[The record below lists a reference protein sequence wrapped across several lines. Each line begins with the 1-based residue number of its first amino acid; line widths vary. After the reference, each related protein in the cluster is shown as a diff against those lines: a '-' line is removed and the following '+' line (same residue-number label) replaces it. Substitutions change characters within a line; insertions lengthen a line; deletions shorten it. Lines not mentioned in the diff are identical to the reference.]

1 VGIFRRPDSP
11 DEEILVPFSGDF
23 IDLDDA
29 LACAVEEVARFEARP
44 AVEVLQDLL
53 RPRADRLR
61 FAVESRETADGSI
74 GIEDAIALLSG
85 SRKALLAAACSV
97 RRPQRFHPR
106 MSLREAESFVRSCRL
121 GQTERGSF
129 VATVECALDA
139 DEGGAALSGDA
150 REEPFGRKATTLLVR
165 SVARVVD
172 AIRTDSLDDLATAH
186 EGAPVVSANLC
197 EALAEMM
204 PASEDA
210 SLKVGSSWSP
220 RLPPPRDV
228 PTVVRVER
236 HYRPLLEQVARAL
249 RPSLRPSPD
258 LYIGKVDALVGET
271 GPTGRVEGE
280 VVLAAQVEDEILRV
294 RLDLSADDYQRAG
307 DAHLRGLFV
316 SVRGILRR
324 GTRVHRLDEAREFT
338 IVGA

>member
-1 VGIFRRPDSP
+1 MSRDLRPDAVRPLSSLALRDYLLARGWERHPSRRSTVGIFRRPDSP

-29 LACAVEEVARFEARP
+29 LANAVEEVARFEARP

-74 GIEDAIALLSG
+74 GIEDAI
-85 SRKALLAAACSV
+85 
-97 RRPQRFHPR
+97 
-106 MSLREAESFVRSCRL
+106 
-121 GQTERGSF
+121 
-129 VATVECALDA
+129 
-139 DEGGAALSGDA
+139 
-150 REEPFGRKATTLLVR
+150 
-165 SVARVVD
+165 
-172 AIRTDSLDDLATAH
+172 
-186 EGAPVVSANLC
+186 
-197 EALAEMM
+197 AEMM

-324 GTRVHRLDEAREFT
+324 GTRVHRLDEARDFT